1 MAIDWEAELDS
12 LGNDDRESWA
22 AEKNYTE
29 DSSGIPE
36 AMGPV
41 PPLFS
46 TIPRLFAD
54 TSLRFDMKVYLNNT
68 NERLQT
74 LSAEWNLRISSCP

>member
-1 MAIDWEAELDS
+1 MAIDWEAELDG

-29 DSSGIPE
+29 GSSGIPE

-41 PPLFS
+41 PPL
-46 TIPRLFAD
+46 IL
-54 TSLRFDMKVYLNNT
+54 YNT
-68 NERLQT
+68 AFVRWHFTQIRYEG
-74 LSAEWNLRISSCP
+74 II